1 MFPDKVIRSN
11 RKTVSLQI
19 NENAELVVRVPNQIS
34 TEKILQIV
42 EQNSNWIA
50 RNRRAMLFKIS
61 ESQPKKFIEG
71 EEFLYLGKSFKL
83 KISRKS
89 NDQLHIEDDHFIL
102 GANILDRRKAFLEWY
117 RNAAFS
123 KLSERTAIIARNSEL
138 KYSAIKIT
146 SAQKRWGSCSR
157 DGGINYTW
165 RLVMAPIPII
175 DYVVLHELA
184 HTVARNHSSRFWNIV
199 KKNMPDYPIRQ
210 KWLRDNVFNLRI

>member
-83 KISRKS
+83 KISRKL

-102 GANILDRRKAFLEWY
+102 GANVLDRRKAFLEWY
-117 RNAAFS
+117 KNAAFL

>member
-83 KISRKS
+83 KISRKL

-102 GANILDRRKAFLEWY
+102 GANI
-117 RNAAFS
+117 
-123 KLSERTAIIARNSEL
+123 
-138 KYSAIKIT
+138 
-146 SAQKRWGSCSR
+146 
-157 DGGINYTW
+157 
-165 RLVMAPIPII
+165 
-175 DYVVLHELA
+175 H
-184 HTVARNHSSRFWNIV
+184 
-199 KKNMPDYPIRQ
+199 
-210 KWLRDNVFNLRI
+210 

>member
-83 KISRKS
+83 KISRKL
-89 NDQLHIEDDHFIL
+89 NGQLHIEDDHFIL
-102 GANILDRRKAFLEWY
+102 GANVLDRRKAFLEWY
-117 RNAAFS
+117 KNAAFL